1 MGTVVAL
8 IAAAAW
14 SGAAG
19 ADTHAW
25 APVDTA
31 ARLITLDE
39 AIALA
44 RQNAPSIIAAQ
55 GQRRT
60 GAAGVRSA
68 YAAFLPT
75 FGLSAS
81 ANRRVPAEGA
91 RTIVENGQIVILP
104 VDPWSYN
111 IGYSASLDLFDGGQ
125 RFFDLQQAKA
135 RRTTAE
141 ASEVTEHFAT
151 TLAVKQQYFNV
162 LAAHEAEAAAK
173 AQLDQAEQQ
182 LKSSLLRV
190 AAKTATRSDS
200 LRSEIQVRTARLA
213 VLDARN
219 AVNGANASLSRIV
232 GTPYPVTAAPEDS
245 LQYAAVALDDASLR
259 ALALDG
265 PTVKLAQAALDAARA
280 ARRSA
285 WTSYLPSITSS
296 YSRGG
301 SGTGSE
307 LIPSGDDFTYSG
319 SLRLS
324 VSLPVFT
331 QLQREEQVTQA
342 EVAETN
348 AEAALRDAQ
357 LAAIEGLA
365 RSLGDYRSAEEREA
379 SQVATVDAAEEDLRV
394 QQQRYAVSG
403 STLLDVLSSQT
414 QLDQSRRDLIRARY
428 DLRVAKAELEAL
440 VGRDL

>member
-1 MGTVVAL
+1 MHRGMGTVVAL

-68 YAAFLPT
+68 YA
-75 FGLSAS
+75 
-81 ANRRVPAEGA
+81 RVPADVRPVGEA
-91 RTIVENGQIVILP
+91 RTGVCPPRAHAPSVENGQIVILP

-151 TLAVKQQYFNV
+151 TLAVSEQYFNV

-173 AQLDQAEQQ
+173 AQLDQAGAAAQE
-182 LKSSLLRV
+182 LAPRV
-190 AAKTATRSDS
+190 SRPRRRRDRTS

-232 GTPYPVTAAPEDS
+232 GTP
-245 LQYAAVALDDASLR
+245 
-259 ALALDG
+259 
-265 PTVKLAQAALDAARA
+265 
-280 ARRSA
+280 
-285 WTSYLPSITSS
+285 
-296 YSRGG
+296 
-301 SGTGSE
+301 
-307 LIPSGDDFTYSG
+307 
-319 SLRLS
+319 
-324 VSLPVFT
+324 
-331 QLQREEQVTQA
+331 
-342 EVAETN
+342 
-348 AEAALRDAQ
+348 
-357 LAAIEGLA
+357 
-365 RSLGDYRSAEEREA
+365 
-379 SQVATVDAAEEDLRV
+379 
-394 QQQRYAVSG
+394 
-403 STLLDVLSSQT
+403 
-414 QLDQSRRDLIRARY
+414 
-428 DLRVAKAELEAL
+428 
-440 VGRDL
+440 